1 MPKVLIILIWL
12 FSLYNANAKE
22 YIFNGYGI
30 SKQYS
35 INVSDDYKFSS
46 YTSEGMWDDSNG
58 DYGNEKCSGYVKQ
71 INRQIELEV
80 ICENINQDNE
90 IFWNSRIRKSEK
102 GGGTGKMQIINAKT
116 QTTVVEPSISFFDSQ
131 VTFRSSILTSFK
143 YVFKNFIIFFA
154 GEEGLEPSTSGFGG
168 RRSTN

>member
-1 MPKVLIILIWL
+1 MKYIAIILMSFFLI
-12 FSLYNANAKE
+12 SNVNAKE

-30 SKQYS
+30 SKQEA
-35 INVSDDYKFSS
+35 IEVSDNYKFSS

-71 INRQIELEV
+71 INKQIELEV

-102 GGGTGKMQIINAKT
+102 GGGVGKMKILNGTGKYKKLIGITCPYGIKNKKNYAWFKAKCKI
-116 QTTVVEPSISFFDSQ
+116 E
-131 VTFRSSILTSFK
+131 
-143 YVFKNFIIFFA
+143 N
-154 GEEGLEPSTSGFGG
+154 
-168 RRSTN
+168 

>member
-1 MPKVLIILIWL
+1 MKYISIILMSL
-12 FSLYNANAKE
+12 FLVGNVNAKE

-30 SKQYS
+30 SKQNT
-35 INVSDDYKFSS
+35 IEVSDNYKFSS

-71 INRQIELEV
+71 INKQIELEV

-102 GGGTGKMQIINAKT
+102 GGGVGKMKILNGTGKYKKLIGITCPYGINYKKNYAWFKAKCKI
-116 QTTVVEPSISFFDSQ
+116 E
-131 VTFRSSILTSFK
+131 
-143 YVFKNFIIFFA
+143 N
-154 GEEGLEPSTSGFGG
+154 
-168 RRSTN
+168 

>member
-1 MPKVLIILIWL
+1 MKYISIIIMSFFLI
-12 FSLYNANAKE
+12 SNVNAKE

-30 SKQYS
+30 SKQNS
-35 INVSDDYKFSS
+35 IEVSDDYKFSS

-71 INRQIELEV
+71 INKQIELEV

-102 GGGTGKMQIINAKT
+102 GGGVGKMKILNGTGKYKKLIGITCPYGINYKKNYAWFKAKCKI
-116 QTTVVEPSISFFDSQ
+116 E
-131 VTFRSSILTSFK
+131 
-143 YVFKNFIIFFA
+143 N
-154 GEEGLEPSTSGFGG
+154 
-168 RRSTN
+168 

>member
-1 MPKVLIILIWL
+1 MKYISIIIMSL
-12 FSLYNANAKE
+12 FLVGNINAKE

-30 SKQYS
+30 SKQNS
-35 INVSDDYKFSS
+35 IEVSDDYKFSS

-71 INRQIELEV
+71 INKQIELEV

-102 GGGTGKMQIINAKT
+102 GGGVGKMKILNGTGKYKKLIGITCPYGINYKKNYAWFKAKCK
-116 QTTVVEPSISFFDSQ
+116 I
-131 VTFRSSILTSFK
+131 
-143 YVFKNFIIFFA
+143 
-154 GEEGLEPSTSGFGG
+154 
-168 RRSTN
+168 

>member
-1 MPKVLIILIWL
+1 MKYISIIIMSL
-12 FSLYNANAKE
+12 FLVGNINAKE

-30 SKQYS
+30 SKQNT
-35 INVSDDYKFSS
+35 IEVSDDYKFSS

-71 INRQIELEV
+71 INKRIELEV

-102 GGGTGKMQIINAKT
+102 GGGVGKMKILNGTGKYKKLIGITCPYGINYKKNYAWFKAKCKI
-116 QTTVVEPSISFFDSQ
+116 E
-131 VTFRSSILTSFK
+131 
-143 YVFKNFIIFFA
+143 N
-154 GEEGLEPSTSGFGG
+154 
-168 RRSTN
+168 

>member
-1 MPKVLIILIWL
+1 MKYISIIIMSL
-12 FSLYNANAKE
+12 FLVGNINAKE

-30 SKQYS
+30 SKQNS
-35 INVSDDYKFSS
+35 IEVSDDYKFSS

-71 INRQIELEV
+71 INKRIELEV

-102 GGGTGKMQIINAKT
+102 GGGVGKMKILNGTGKYKRLIGIICPYGINYKKNYAWFKAKCKI
-116 QTTVVEPSISFFDSQ
+116 E
-131 VTFRSSILTSFK
+131 
-143 YVFKNFIIFFA
+143 N
-154 GEEGLEPSTSGFGG
+154 
-168 RRSTN
+168 

>member
-1 MPKVLIILIWL
+1 MKYISIIIMSLFLI
-12 FSLYNANAKE
+12 SNVNAKE

-30 SKQYS
+30 SKQHT
-35 INVSDDYKFSS
+35 IEVSDNFKFSS

-71 INRQIELEV
+71 INKQIELEV

-102 GGGTGKMQIINAKT
+102 GGGVGKMKILNGTGKYKKLIGITCPYGINYKKNYAWFKAKCKI
-116 QTTVVEPSISFFDSQ
+116 E
-131 VTFRSSILTSFK
+131 
-143 YVFKNFIIFFA
+143 N
-154 GEEGLEPSTSGFGG
+154 
-168 RRSTN
+168 

>member
-1 MPKVLIILIWL
+1 MKYISIILMSL
-12 FSLYNANAKE
+12 FLISNVHTKE

-71 INRQIELEV
+71 INKQIELEV

-102 GGGTGKMQIINAKT
+102 GGGAGTMKILNGTGKYKKHIGLICPYGVNYKKNYAWLKAKCN
-116 QTTVVEPSISFFDSQ
+116 I
-131 VTFRSSILTSFK
+131 
-143 YVFKNFIIFFA
+143 KN
-154 GEEGLEPSTSGFGG
+154 
-168 RRSTN
+168 

>member
-1 MPKVLIILIWL
+1 MKYISIIIMSL
-12 FSLYNANAKE
+12 FLVGNINAKE

-30 SKQYS
+30 SKQNS
-35 INVSDDYKFSS
+35 IEVSDDYKFSS

-71 INRQIELEV
+71 INKQIELEV

-102 GGGTGKMQIINAKT
+102 GGGVGKMKILNGTGKYKRLIGIICPYGINYKKNYAWFKAKCKI
-116 QTTVVEPSISFFDSQ
+116 E
-131 VTFRSSILTSFK
+131 
-143 YVFKNFIIFFA
+143 N
-154 GEEGLEPSTSGFGG
+154 
-168 RRSTN
+168 

>member
-1 MPKVLIILIWL
+1 MKYISIIIMSL
-12 FSLYNANAKE
+12 FLVGNINAKE

-30 SKQYS
+30 SKQNS
-35 INVSDDYKFSS
+35 IEVSDNYKFSS

-71 INRQIELEV
+71 INKQIELEV

-102 GGGTGKMQIINAKT
+102 GGGVGKMKILNGTGKYKKLIGITCPYGIKNKKNYAWFKAKCKI
-116 QTTVVEPSISFFDSQ
+116 E
-131 VTFRSSILTSFK
+131 
-143 YVFKNFIIFFA
+143 N
-154 GEEGLEPSTSGFGG
+154 
-168 RRSTN
+168 

>member
-1 MPKVLIILIWL
+1 MKRILIILIGL
-12 FSLYNANAKE
+12 SSVYKYNVYAKE

-35 INVSDDYKFSS
+35 IDVSDNYKFSS

-58 DYGNEKCSGYVKQ
+58 DYGNEKCLGYVKQ
-71 INRQIELEV
+71 INKEIELEV

-102 GGGTGKMQIINAKT
+102 GGGAGKMKILNGTGKYKKFIGLTYPYGVNYKKT
-116 QTTVVEPSISFFDSQ
+116 MLGSKQNVKLKI
-131 VTFRSSILTSFK
+131 K
-143 YVFKNFIIFFA
+143 IIFNL
-154 GEEGLEPSTSGFGG
+154 LEI
-168 RRSTN
+168 

>member
-1 MPKVLIILIWL
+1 MKYISIILMSL
-12 FSLYNANAKE
+12 FLVGNANAKE

-30 SKQYS
+30 SKQHT
-35 INVSDDYKFSS
+35 IEVSDNYKFSS

-71 INRQIELEV
+71 INKQIELEV

-102 GGGTGKMQIINAKT
+102 GGGVGKMKILNGTGKYKKLIGITCPYGINYKKNYAWFKAKCKI
-116 QTTVVEPSISFFDSQ
+116 E
-131 VTFRSSILTSFK
+131 
-143 YVFKNFIIFFA
+143 N
-154 GEEGLEPSTSGFGG
+154 
-168 RRSTN
+168 

>member
-1 MPKVLIILIWL
+1 MKYISIILMSL
-12 FSLYNANAKE
+12 FLISNVNAKE

-30 SKQYS
+30 SKQDA
-35 INVSDDYKFSS
+35 IEVSDNFKFSS

-71 INRQIELEV
+71 INKKIELEV

-102 GGGTGKMQIINAKT
+102 GGGAGKMKILNGTGKYKKFIGLVCPYGVNYKENYAWLKAKCKT
-116 QTTVVEPSISFFDSQ
+116 
-131 VTFRSSILTSFK
+131 
-143 YVFKNFIIFFA
+143 KN
-154 GEEGLEPSTSGFGG
+154 
-168 RRSTN
+168 

>member
-1 MPKVLIILIWL
+1 MKYISIIIMSL
-12 FSLYNANAKE
+12 FLVSNVNAKE

-30 SKQYS
+30 SKQNT
-35 INVSDDYKFSS
+35 IEVSDNYKFSS

-71 INRQIELEV
+71 INKQIELEV

-102 GGGTGKMQIINAKT
+102 GGGVGKMKILNGTGKYKKLIGITCPYGINYKKNYAWFKAKCKI
-116 QTTVVEPSISFFDSQ
+116 E
-131 VTFRSSILTSFK
+131 
-143 YVFKNFIIFFA
+143 N
-154 GEEGLEPSTSGFGG
+154 
-168 RRSTN
+168 

>member
-1 MPKVLIILIWL
+1 MKYIAIILMSL
-12 FSLYNANAKE
+12 FLVGNVNAKE

-30 SKQYS
+30 SKQNT
-35 INVSDDYKFSS
+35 IEVSDNYKFSS

-71 INRQIELEV
+71 INKQIELEV

-102 GGGTGKMQIINAKT
+102 GGGVGKMKILNGTGKYKKLIGITCPYGINYKKNYAWFKAKCKI
-116 QTTVVEPSISFFDSQ
+116 E
-131 VTFRSSILTSFK
+131 
-143 YVFKNFIIFFA
+143 N
-154 GEEGLEPSTSGFGG
+154 
-168 RRSTN
+168 

>member
-1 MPKVLIILIWL
+1 MKYISIIIMSL
-12 FSLYNANAKE
+12 FLVGNINAKE

-30 SKQYS
+30 SKQNS
-35 INVSDDYKFSS
+35 IEVSDDYKFSS

-71 INRQIELEV
+71 INKQIELEV

-102 GGGTGKMQIINAKT
+102 GGGVGKMKILNGTGKYKKLIGITCPYGINYKKNYAWFKAKCKI
-116 QTTVVEPSISFFDSQ
+116 E
-131 VTFRSSILTSFK
+131 
-143 YVFKNFIIFFA
+143 N
-154 GEEGLEPSTSGFGG
+154 
-168 RRSTN
+168 

>member
-1 MPKVLIILIWL
+1 MKYISIIIMSL
-12 FSLYNANAKE
+12 FLVGNINAKE

-30 SKQYS
+30 SKQNS
-35 INVSDDYKFSS
+35 IEVSNDYKFSS

-71 INRQIELEV
+71 INKQIELEV

-102 GGGTGKMQIINAKT
+102 GGGAGKMKILNGTGKYKKLIGITCPYGINYKKNYAWFKAKCKI
-116 QTTVVEPSISFFDSQ
+116 E
-131 VTFRSSILTSFK
+131 
-143 YVFKNFIIFFA
+143 N
-154 GEEGLEPSTSGFGG
+154 
-168 RRSTN
+168 

>member
-1 MPKVLIILIWL
+1 MKYISIIIMSL
-12 FSLYNANAKE
+12 FLVGNINAKE

-30 SKQYS
+30 SKQNS
-35 INVSDDYKFSS
+35 IEVSNDYKFSS

-71 INRQIELEV
+71 INKRIELEV

-102 GGGTGKMQIINAKT
+102 GGGVGKMKILNGTGKYKKLIGITCPYGINYKKNYAWFKAKCKI
-116 QTTVVEPSISFFDSQ
+116 E
-131 VTFRSSILTSFK
+131 
-143 YVFKNFIIFFA
+143 N
-154 GEEGLEPSTSGFGG
+154 
-168 RRSTN
+168 

>member
-1 MPKVLIILIWL
+1 MKYISIIIMSL
-12 FSLYNANAKE
+12 FLVGNINAKE

-30 SKQYS
+30 SKQNS
-35 INVSDDYKFSS
+35 IEVSDDYKFSS

-71 INRQIELEV
+71 INKRIELEV

-102 GGGTGKMQIINAKT
+102 GGGAGKMKILNGTGKYKKLIGLACPYGVNYKKNYAWFKAKCK
-116 QTTVVEPSISFFDSQ
+116 I
-131 VTFRSSILTSFK
+131 K
-143 YVFKNFIIFFA
+143 
-154 GEEGLEPSTSGFGG
+154 
-168 RRSTN
+168 

>member
-1 MPKVLIILIWL
+1 MKRVLTILIGL
-12 FSLYNANAKE
+12 SSIYNVYAKE

-30 SKQYS
+30 SKQHS
-35 INVSDDYKFSS
+35 IDVSDDYKFSS

-71 INRQIELEV
+71 INKKIELEV

-102 GGGTGKMQIINAKT
+102 GGGAGKMKILNGTGKYKKFIGLTCPYGVNYKKNYAWFKAKCKI
-116 QTTVVEPSISFFDSQ
+116 E
-131 VTFRSSILTSFK
+131 
-143 YVFKNFIIFFA
+143 N
-154 GEEGLEPSTSGFGG
+154 
-168 RRSTN
+168 

>member
-1 MPKVLIILIWL
+1 MKYIAIILMSFFLI
-12 FSLYNANAKE
+12 SNVNAKE

-30 SKQYS
+30 SKQNS
-35 INVSDDYKFSS
+35 IEVSNDYKFSS

-71 INRQIELEV
+71 INKRIELEV

-102 GGGTGKMQIINAKT
+102 GGGVGKMKILNGTGKYKKLIGITCPYGINYKKNYAWFKAKCKI
-116 QTTVVEPSISFFDSQ
+116 E
-131 VTFRSSILTSFK
+131 
-143 YVFKNFIIFFA
+143 N
-154 GEEGLEPSTSGFGG
+154 
-168 RRSTN
+168 